1 LALTG
6 ASFGWTLC
14 KKSPFI
20 VFTLRWGNDRKKQRC
35 FVAQLTFVSFISFPL
50 YIRIDLEP
58 LTYLRNI
65 APVSHVVNRWNSSPR
80 YRSRRYTVVASCHN
94 ISHSP
99 FDRSHKREID
109 AFSSSQP
116 VQRRNRSNHTVCVSH
131 PAPTKLSRRPPC
143 SRLTTRL
150 GYGSSGG
157 LFASLKVNALQ
168 GCSFPIH

>member
-1 LALTG
+1 MALLTG

-20 VFTLRWGNDRKKQRC
+20 VFTLRWQRC
-35 FVAQLTFVSFISFPL
+35 FVAQLTFVSFISSPL
-50 YIRIDLEP
+50 CIRIDLEP
-58 LTYLRNI
+58 LTYLRNT

-80 YRSRRYTVVASCHN
+80 YWSRRYTVVASCHN
-94 ISHSP
+94 FSHSP
-99 FDRSHKREID
+99 FDRSHKAHKGEID
-109 AFSSSQP
+109 SQP

-131 PAPTKLSRRPPC
+131 PAPTKLSLRPPC

-157 LFASLKVNALQ
+157 LFACLKVNALQ